1 MLEFPMTQANNHLLA
16 LLLYFEAA
24 GTAPLS
30 FVTDNIQHIT
40 TEVGREN
47 LKWTASSMF
56 GGT

>member
-1 MLEFPMTQANNHLLA
+1 MILAHNHLLA
-16 LLLYFEAA
+16 LLYYEAA

-30 FVTDNIQHIT
+30 FVTNNIQHIM

-47 LKWTASSMF
+47 LKWSASSMF

>member
-1 MLEFPMTQANNHLLA
+1 MTLANNHLLA
-16 LLLYFEAA
+16 VLYFEAT

-30 FVTDNIQHIT
+30 FVANNIRDIT

-47 LKWTASSMF
+47 LKWSASAMF